1 MTYISGD
8 FPAAASRVLACF
20 DAEGATLS
28 GARIAAELHVS
39 RTAVWKQI
47 RALRAMGYGIES
59 LGRRGYRL
67 TAAAAAPLPTEVLP
81 RLRTATFGR
90 CLHYRARTASTNLDL
105 ERLAAAGAPEGT
117 VVVAETQS
125 AGRGRLERGWF
136 SPPGGGLYFS
146 LLLRPAIEPARATS
160 LPLILGLAVAETL
173 ERCAPGVRAE
183 VKWPNDILVGGR
195 KICGILCALQ
205 AETDRIHHIVAG
217 IGINVGLTRRELPA
231 ALRRTATSLR
241 IAAGV
246 ATNRAALL
254 ADLLL
259 VLEEKYLAWRQ
270 QGLPPFLPALRA
282 RDALFGRAVEIE
294 RAAGKVRG
302 RADGVEPDGA
312 LRLRLTGGR
321 VELVCSG
328 DAHLRGATGA

>member
-1 MTYISGD
+1 MSND
-8 FPAAASRVLACF
+8 FPAAAARVLACF
-20 DAEGATLS
+20 GGVGATLS
-28 GARIAAELHVS
+28 GARISAELHVS

-47 RALRAMGYGIES
+47 RVLRAMGYGIEA

-67 TAAAAAPLPTEVLP
+67 TATAAAPLPTEVLP
-81 RLRTATFGR
+81 RLRTTTFGR
-90 CLHYRARTASTNLDL
+90 RLHYRARTASTNLDL

-146 LLLRPAIEPARATS
+146 LLLRPAIEPTRATS

-173 ERCAPGVRAE
+173 ERCAPGLRAD
-183 VKWPNDILVGGR
+183 VKWPNDILVDGR

-205 AETDRIHHIVAG
+205 AETDLIHHIVAG
-217 IGINVGLTRRELPA
+217 IGINVGLTRRDLPA

-241 IAAGV
+241 IAAAAEV
-246 ATNRAALL
+246 NRAALL

-259 VLEEKYLAWRQ
+259 ALEQKYLVWRD
-270 QGLPPFLPALRA
+270 QGLTPFLPALRA
-282 RDALFGRAVEIE
+282 RDALFGHEIE
-294 RAAGKVRG
+294 VERASGKVRG
-302 RADGVEPDGA
+302 RADGVETDGA
-312 LRLRLTGGR
+312 LRLRLADGR
-321 VELVCSG
+321 IELVCSG
-328 DAHLRGATGA
+328 DAHLR